1 MVTSLEHLRKSPLFA
16 NLNNND
22 FQQVEAAVRYKRVAG
37 GKPLMDANQP
47 GSMVYFI
54 LEGSVKVFDEDSE
67 GRLVVLALLGPSE
80 IVGEM
85 SVLDSSL
92 RSASVVVQEPS
103 LVAWVDSDTF
113 NHWRSRMPSLS
124 IALTELLARRLR
136 LANAQIRAL
145 STLDVRGR
153 VARLLLTFAEEYG
166 EPQTGGSTMI
176 SLRLTQSDLAGL
188 TGSTR
193 VRVNQTLSAW
203 KRSGYIQ
210 LHTDYRIEI
219 RDFAPLRRLCD
230 MPSS

>member
-1 MVTSLEHLRKSPLFA
+1 MVSSQEYLRKSPLFA
-16 NLNNND
+16 HLSAED
-22 FQQVEAAVRYKRVAG
+22 FQQVEAAVRTKRVTA

-85 SVLDSSL
+85 SVLDSGL

-103 LVAWVDSDTF
+103 LVGWVDSATF

-124 IALTELLARRLR
+124 LALTELLARRLR

-145 STLDVRGR
+145 STLDVSGR
-153 VARLLLTFAEEYG
+153 VARLLLTFADEYG
-166 EPQTGGSTMI
+166 EAQPDGSTMI
-176 SLRLTQSDLAGL
+176 ALRLTQTDLAGL

-193 VRVNQTLSAW
+193 VRVNQTLSGW
-203 KRSGYIQ
+203 RRSGYID
-210 LHTDYRIEI
+210 LHSDHRIEI
-219 RDFAPLRRLCD
+219 KDRKPLRRLCD
-230 MPSS
+230 MA